1 MKEIES
7 PTEVVRY
14 AGPLS
19 DKQYKMVVEMVASG
33 EYPIDAMIARKVGC
47 RTQIITDLIA
57 KDKELSE
64 LRKSAER
71 EIAQKVEQSAVALA
85 TGGRNEIARQKAQEF
100 LLKKLMPEK
109 YGDNAEQSNSTHSPK
124 KIIINMTLPEVKVDE
139 DGIPIESKSP
149 LAQEAIDVK

>member
-1 MKEIES
+1 MRETES
-7 PTEVVRY
+7 PTNVVRY

-33 EYPIDAMIARKVGC
+33 EYPIDAMIARRVGC
-47 RTQIITDLIA
+47 RTQIITDLLA
-57 KDKELSE
+57 KDKELSD

-85 TGGRNEIARQKAQEF
+85 TGGKNEIARQKAQEF

-109 YGDNAEQSNSTHSPK
+109 YGDNAEQSNSTHSSK
-124 KIIINMTLPEVKVDE
+124 KIIINMTLPEVKVDD

-149 LAQEAIDVK
+149 LEQEAIDVQ